1 MIAQPHLRFDSK
13 DMWTLD
19 HVRGH
24 TLGSPLRG
32 FRALSPIEREVATA
46 EYRKGFK
53 INPCH

>member
-1 MIAQPHLRFDSK
+1 
-13 DMWTLD
+13 MWTLD

-32 FRALSPIEREVATA
+32 FRALSPIEREVAVA
-46 EYRKGFK
+46 DYRKGFK